1 MKSTK
6 KITKKQIKKTEKN
19 NVFLILGLII
29 LLVVII
35 VLSLTV
41 GSSKTPVELPFTTS
55 SFENISIIGIN
66 EYKVS
71 LNYGGTSIIFFCS
84 NEKQGCYDELKAL
97 NEIAKE
103 KELIIEYV
111 NVDELVDSEK
121 EELKNTNEI
130 FRESYYP
137 VLVVISNKEVV
148 EINNKYLNKEKIEK
162 ILKENKIIK

>member
-71 LNYGGTSIIFFCS
+71 LNYDGTSIIFFCS